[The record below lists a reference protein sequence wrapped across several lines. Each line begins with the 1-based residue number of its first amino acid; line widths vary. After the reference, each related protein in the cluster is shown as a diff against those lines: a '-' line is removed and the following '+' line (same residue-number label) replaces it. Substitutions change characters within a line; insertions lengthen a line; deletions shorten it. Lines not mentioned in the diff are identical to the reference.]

1 MESYDEIVGFDY
13 TDENEWKNWIRE
25 KFLPLH
31 KQLSIILKLRE
42 SLENILKTNLK
53 EAFSQRYIQEILLG
67 GITKEGEYTQ
77 NSLAKL
83 YKDALGIYINPK
95 EWVAYCRTGLNP
107 VENGIECKFED
118 TSFLAFI
125 TEMKELVEE
134 VLSGIEIEPQDIEDK
149 EIEEIMNSLEKILE
163 IIKEIYKSVI
173 CISANYDYHMFFILN
188 TCCIPRFF
196 IEKAYP
202 KLNENFEKV
211 AQILDLEEK
220 FVPNIND
227 EEIRRNY
234 TLIGHKENG
243 LAYLLFRLNKEI
255 WKTIAEIKTFE
266 LIGIALSDLRK
277 TYYEKVKNS
286 LKKLGWKK
294 PEYIS
299 ISDPPGS
306 QRVSGY
312 SGPWYYT
319 YYVEGIMITRYH
331 ERGWSARGYYYSD
344 TYECNIP
351 LLQLM
356 NDISL
361 ALFLGIYYLR
371 IEGDSIQIIES
382 D

>member
-53 EAFSQRYIQEILLG
+53 EAFSQRYTQEILLG
-67 GITKEGEYTQ
+67 GITKEGEYPQ

-125 TEMKELVEE
+125 TEIKELVEK
-134 VLSGIEIEPQDIEDK
+134 VLSKIGVELQNVEDK
-149 EIEEIMNSLEKILE
+149 EIKEIVNSPEKILE
-163 IIKEIYKSVI
+163 IIKEIYKSI
-173 CISANYDYHMFFILN
+173 ISISANYDYHMFFVLN
-188 TCCIPRFF
+188 TRCIPRFF

-202 KLNENFEKV
+202 KLEENLEKV
-211 AQILDLEEK
+211 AEVLELEEK
-220 FVPNIND
+220 FVPDIDD
-227 EEIRRNY
+227 EKIKRNY
-234 TLIGHKENG
+234 TLIGYKENG
-243 LAYLLFRLNKEI
+243 LAYLLFRLNKET
-255 WKTIAEIKTFE
+255 WKTMAEIKIFE
-266 LIGIALSDLRK
+266 LIGITLSDPRK
-277 TYYEKVKNS
+277 NYLEKVKNS
-286 LKKLGWKK
+286 FEKLGWKK
-294 PEYIS
+294 PEYIH

-306 QRVSGY
+306 QHVSGY

-319 YYVEGIMITRYH
+319 YYVEGIIITRYH
-331 ERGWSARGYYYSD
+331 ERGWSARGNYYND
-344 TYECNIP
+344 THECNIP

-356 NDISL
+356 NDTSP

-371 IEGDSIQIIES
+371 VKGNSIQIIES